1 MATLTKISIVV
12 LVVLVLLAC
21 PSFITQA
28 TVGHNYR
35 NLYETALEENELLRH
50 QAANAMLAVQTVQRQ
65 RDQLSA
71 RLNEMN
77 SLGQAELESLRTE
90 LARERQQRAGLQ
102 KNVDQINFE
111 LTKLRADYEHN
122 TSRTEALAAE
132 RDEAFRKIELLND
145 ESRRLS
151 DLQKTTQLE
160 ADRQSEI
167 VRTLSEQLA
176 DRNEL
181 IRQLQSRAA
190 GVGTELPRTASE
202 PPVAMP
208 AQRIVGTVTAVEGD
222 LVGVNIGSAKGLK
235 PGMKLIIHR
244 GPEFVAHLRVQQVEV
259 DEAAGILFDRRLD
272 PMRGDKI
279 MSTLE

>member
-1 MATLTKISIVV
+1 LATLTKISIVV

-35 NLYETALEENELLRH
+35 QLYEAALEENELLRH

-65 RDQLSA
+65 RAQLRA
-71 RLNEMN
+71 RLEEMS

-90 LARERQQRAGLQ
+90 LARERQQRASLQ

-122 TSRTEALAAE
+122 SRRTEALAAE

-145 ESRRLS
+145 ENRRLS
-151 DLQKTTQLE
+151 DLLKTTQLE

-167 VRTLSEQLA
+167 VRTLNEQLA
-176 DRNEL
+176 DRDEL
-181 IRQLQSRAA
+181 IRKLQSRLAGGAA
-190 GVGTELPRTASE
+190 PVSPTADQQ
-202 PPVAMP
+202 P
-208 AQRIVGTVTAVEGD
+208 AAAPARRVVGTVTAVEGD

-235 PGMKLIIHR
+235 PGMKLIIYR

-272 PMRGDKI
+272 PMRGDKVTT
-279 MSTLE
+279 TLD